1 MAGLK
6 LRPLSEAERAELEA
20 WLAQHGE
27 SLPALVRAA
36 LAQHH
41 ALCEGLSGS
50 RQKLSQV
57 LFELRRALGII
68 AASERRQS
76 RDPLGPVSNGDRAR
90 PKSERAR
97 LELDAERSQ
106 TLSAW
111 HKKLAK
117 RHGRMVKV
125 LRRKLMKMPIPP
137 ELEEDERTLEEKAQE
152 EAEIAAEVR
161 EQMVRMRLGG
171 GAQVAFESCKEAF
184 MTGAQVATSEETV
197 TLPAPVDEQ
206 RDGTVLDT
214 MVEERERFDFSFE
227 VKRLT
232 LQVEKKVVQGK
243 DGERRVVSAS
253 TAALGPPGY
262 AVTWEFLAH
271 MAVLVVQY
279 AMPMNRLAQ
288 LLSTDAKRFTAGAL
302 ARMLRY
308 VARRFAPIYL
318 DLFDSLA
325 DSDILSGD
333 DTSCRVTEVS
343 RYLTA
348 PPEAVATPPPWHGYR
363 NPEAAQAQLA
373 AGDKSLAA
381 MLGAELGF
389 EFERRTGDGTKK
401 ALHTTTISGRSDG
414 DDPRSLIVLYRSH
427 LGGFGNLLE
436 TLLSQRSPQR
446 KALTIQS
453 DLATVNL
460 VADEELRRRFEIR
473 YVGCASHA
481 RRPFALY
488 EDEAPEYCAA
498 MLHMFKGLFI
508 HEHILN
514 VFGRNEQN
522 VRAVR
527 DVDSRAQWQEIK
539 ELAEDMSTLW
549 SRETKL
555 GEGARYITRNFAKL
569 TAYLDDPRL
578 ELTNNFSERMLR
590 LEKLIEASS
599 LFRTSLEG
607 RFALDIMR
615 TVLQTAVAARAPLQE
630 YILSVLRAPPAIVA
644 AAPGLFTPRVWAA
657 ANPQPSPAD

>member
-1 MAGLK
+1 M
-6 LRPLSEAERAELEA
+6 AELEA
-20 WLAQHGE
+20 WLAEYGE
-27 SLPALVRAA
+27 SLPAPVLAA
-36 LAQHH
+36 LKQHH
-41 ALCEGLSGS
+41 ALCEGLRGS
-50 RQKLSQV
+50 RHKLSQV

-76 RDPLGPVSNGDRAR
+76 KDPLGPVSNGDGAR
-90 PKSERAR
+90 PKSERER
-97 LELDAERSQ
+97 LELDAERYQ

-111 HKKLAK
+111 HKELAK
-117 RHGRMVKV
+117 RNGHKVKAV
-125 LRRKLMKMPIPP
+125 RRKLMKMPVDP
-137 ELEEDERTLEEKAQE
+137 ELDEDEPSEEEKAQT
-152 EAEIAAEVR
+152 AAEVR
-161 EQMVRMRLGG
+161 EHMARMRMGG
-171 GAQVAFESCKEAF
+171 QAQPALESSKEAF
-184 MTGAQVATSEETV
+184 MTGAQVTTREETL
-197 TLPAPVDEQ
+197 TLPAPVDEV
-206 RDGTVLDT
+206 RDGKVLDT

-232 LQVEKKVVQGK
+232 LQVEKKVVQTT
-243 DGERRVVSAS
+243 DGERHVVSAS

-262 AVTWEFLAH
+262 AVTWGFLAH
-271 MAVLVVQY
+271 MVVLVAQY
-279 AMPMNRLAQ
+279 AMPMNRLAT
-288 LLSTDAKRFTAGAL
+288 LLSTDTKRFSAGAL

-318 DLFDSLA
+318 ALFDSLA
-325 DSDILSGD
+325 DSDILCGD

-343 RYLTA
+343 RYFA
-348 PPEAVATPPPWHGYR
+348 AREEVGPPPWHGYR
-363 NPEAAQAQLA
+363 NMETAQQQLA
-373 AGDKSLAA
+373 DGEKSLAA
-381 MLGAELGF
+381 LLAAELGF

-401 ALHTTTISGRSDG
+401 ALHTTTLSGRSEG

-436 TLLSQRSPQR
+436 TLLCQRSPQR

-460 VADEELRRRFEIR
+460 VADEELRRRFDIR

-488 EDEAPEYCAA
+488 EDEDPVYCSA

-508 HEHILN
+508 HEHGLN
-514 VFGRNEQN
+514 LFGRNQQN
-522 VRAVR
+522 VCAVR
-527 DVDSRAQWQEIK
+527 GVDSRAQWQEIK
-539 ELAEDMSTLW
+539 ELAEEMSTHW

-569 TAYLDDPRL
+569 TAYLDNPHL

-615 TVLQTAVAARAPLQE
+615 SVLQTAVAAHAPLQE
-630 YILSVLRAPPAIVA
+630 YILSVLRASPAEVA
-644 AAPGLFTPRVWAA
+644 AAPGLFTPREWAA
-657 ANPQPSPAD
+657 ENQRPSPAS